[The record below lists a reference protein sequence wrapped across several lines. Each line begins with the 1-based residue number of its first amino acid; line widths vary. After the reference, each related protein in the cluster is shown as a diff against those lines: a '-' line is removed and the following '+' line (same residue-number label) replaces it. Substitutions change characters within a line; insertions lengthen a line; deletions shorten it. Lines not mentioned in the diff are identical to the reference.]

1 MSVSATTNA
10 GFDIVGHSLIQFA
23 DDYFIQFI
31 NIILIIFGSIGYAV
45 LIEVKTFLTRKSAQ
59 SVYQFSLYTKLTITT
74 FFGLIAVGTLLI
86 LVLEYNHFFVGKSWS
101 DSFFYALFQSVT
113 TRNAGLVTMDVSQF
127 TNPTLF
133 LMCTLMFIGA
143 SPSSVGGG
151 IRTTTFA
158 INILFLYHYARG
170 SDSIKIFKREIH
182 EDDVKKSLVV
192 TMIAIIVCGLG
203 IFSLSITEP
212 FSTMEII
219 FEVCSAFGTTGL
231 SLGITASLTLLGKIT
246 VIILMFIGRVGILS
260 FIFMLGGEKERER
273 YHYPKERVII
283 G

>member
-1 MSVSATTNA
+1 
-10 GFDIVGHSLIQFA
+10 
-23 DDYFIQFI
+23 
-31 NIILIIFGSIGYAV
+31 
-45 LIEVKTFLTRKSAQ
+45 
-59 SVYQFSLYTKLTITT
+59 
-74 FFGLIAVGTLLI
+74 
-86 LVLEYNHFFVGKSWS
+86 
-101 DSFFYALFQSVT
+101 
-113 TRNAGLVTMDVSQF
+113 
-127 TNPTLF
+127 
-133 LMCTLMFIGA
+133 MFIGA

-170 SDSIKIFKREIH
+170 SESIKIFKREIH
-182 EDDVKKSLVV
+182 EDDVKKSMVV
-192 TMIAIIVCGLG
+192 TMIAIIVCGLE

-246 VIILMFIGRVGILS
+246 IIILMFIGRVGILS

-273 YHYPKERVII
+273 YHYPKERIII